1 MCLNTWF
8 PVPGTVGES
17 YGPFRTTMD
26 PKEQAVACD
35 SFGKPLP
42 PKIFTL
48 QFIIVVK
55 SQL

>member
-26 PKEQAVACD
+26 PKEQAMACD